1 MIGDVSPAPS
11 VGVVCSMPQYFKKDF
26 FFQALKWLLYV
37 GTKGTPL
44 GSKRG
49 KTYIHNTQNTKAS
62 AHYARQLL
70 TASCG
75 IIARQCIIYYSVG
88 FPSGKELALLEVC
101 NQL

>member
-62 AHYARQLL
+62 AHYARQTVINCFLRHYSPTMYYLL
-70 TASCG
+70 
-75 IIARQCIIYYSVG
+75 QCWFSIRKRNG
-88 FPSGKELALLEVC
+88 FAGNV
-101 NQL
+101 